1 MVVISFFFSL
11 FSLTLAKVMRW
22 TSNPYLIPPMQSG
35 VTQYLVFHGQLALNS
50 TLSRLR
56 CQAMGGDL
64 ADVEDLSTFNYLHAR
79 LHSPA
84 FVASFLGEIYNENCI
99 AVYPGGAVAIPE
111 SGCGRLASICEIPIY
126 GTHGIDLRSISIP
139 SDPSAKIGKFDIHN
153 NFTNASIFDDETLFR
168 GLLVKSK
175 HSLAN
180 GDDLHVND
188 KKLPR
193 PGSITMV
200 NLVTTVTIFGSIE
213 TDPALPCCK
222 CCNPI

>member
-1 MVVISFFFSL
+1 MIVIFIL
-11 FSLTLAKVMRW
+11 FSLALAKVMRW

-50 TLSRLR
+50 TLSRSR

-84 FVASFLGEIYNENCI
+84 FVASFLGEVYNENCI

-111 SGCGRLASICEIPIY
+111 GGCSRLASICEIPVY

-139 SDPSAKIGKFDIHN
+139 SDPSARIGKFDTHN
-153 NFTNASIFDDETLFR
+153 STNSSSSPIDDETLLKN
-168 GLLVKSK
+168 LLVKSRL
-175 HSLAN
+175 SSN
-180 GDDLHVND
+180 GDELPVNERRHQ
-188 KKLPR
+188 KQ
-193 PGSITMV
+193 GSITMI
-200 NLVTTVTIFGSIE
+200 NPITTVTIYGSIE
-213 TDPALPCCK
+213 TDPALPCCR
-222 CCNPI
+222 CCNPV